1 MARGYNT
8 PLDRMAGME
17 DVDTNPLQ
25 PQRLMRAIDRAAT
38 DDAVLTCDSG
48 TIATRAARHFD
59 IKGERQFYLS
69 GNLDTMA
76 PGLPD
81 AIGANQTTPTGEVVA
96 GPCRFAMLM
105 AELATAARYDLP
117 IKVVICNNAELGQ
130 IQWEQMVLG
139 YPEFGVR
146 FEKRNDFVPWAAS
159 CGFFAMR
166 VDDEAELDSAVA
178 RPLGMMAPPSSTSP

>member
-1 MARGYNT
+1 
-8 PLDRMAGME
+8 
-17 DVDTNPLQ
+17 
-25 PQRLMRAIDRAAT
+25 
-38 DDAVLTCDSG
+38 
-48 TIATRAARHFD
+48 
-59 IKGERQFYLS
+59 
-69 GNLDTMA
+69 MA
-76 PGLPD
+76 PGLPY
-81 AIGANQTTPTGEVVA
+81 AIEIQHAFPGRQVIAFVGD
-96 GPCRFAMLM
+96 GGFAMLM

-166 VDDEAELDSAVA
+166 VDDAAELDHAGQRDIWA
-178 RPLGMMAPPSSTSP
+178 